1 MEHSLNENDIKWH
14 DLVQRKNFEDLDE
27 RELHFVLSYSDEED
41 YRMMRAIEVEA
52 AVMFAQ
58 ETSPLKAPPLILSN
72 KKGAPLV
79 LPFWKRGVPMYQTL
93 LAVAASILLMWF
105 INKPSWMFLPIENEN
120 TIEYITHTDTIVET
134 QLITD
139 TIVQYKYINKPVVVE
154 KITYI
159 NVPSD
164 MEPTNTSA
172 AEEPRMLNPGSQY
185 TLPLEDKKP
194 FPTSNSYKND
204 PTKEL
209 VYDVNWGK

>member
-14 DLVQRKNFEDLDE
+14 DLVQRKDFEDLDE

-52 AVMFAQ
+52 PLMFTE
-58 ETSPLKAPPLILSN
+58 ETSTLKAPPLMLSN
-72 KKGAPLV
+72 KKGAPVV
-79 LPFWKRGVPMYQTL
+79 LPIWKRGVPMYQTL
-93 LAVAASILLMWF
+93 LAVAASIIFMWF
-105 INKPSWMFLPIENEN
+105 INKPSWMFLPIKNEN

-159 NVPSD
+159 NIPSD
-164 MEPTNTSA
+164 SEPKNTST
-172 AEEPRMLNPGSQY
+172 AEEPRMLNPSNQF
-185 TLPLEDKKP
+185 TVPIEDKKP
-194 FPTSNSYKND
+194 HPASNSYKND